1 MSVEIKW
8 TDTDPETG
16 ERRYLR
22 AEQFA
27 EEWRFSYRMHRRDIR
42 WRVLTP
48 TRAMW
53 EHVLD
58 GLQRRLQRRE
68 GVDES
73 DVKRVEQLLR
83 VLPADENSPGEAE

>member
-8 TDTDPETG
+8 TDTDPKTG

-27 EEWRFSYRMHRRDIR
+27 EEWRFSYRKQRRDIR
-42 WRVLTP
+42 WRTLTP
-48 TRAMW
+48 TREMW

-68 GVDES
+68 GVDEN

-83 VLPADENSPGEAE
+83 TLPTDRDSSAEME